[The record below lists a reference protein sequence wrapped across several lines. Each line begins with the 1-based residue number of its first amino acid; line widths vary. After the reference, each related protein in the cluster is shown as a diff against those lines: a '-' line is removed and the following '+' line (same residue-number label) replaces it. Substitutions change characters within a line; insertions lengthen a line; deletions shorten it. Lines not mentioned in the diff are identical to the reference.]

1 MKKTAT
7 LLLSFFL
14 MLAIYANPEDKRPY
28 EDAFVLGTPHIQSM
42 SKLTFG
48 PNGILF
54 LGDSKGG
61 SVFAFDLEDDK
72 KALTKSA
79 IDIKDIDQ
87 KIGAMIGRPSH
98 EILIHDLAVNP
109 ISQNIYLT
117 VSFGGKNSKE
127 RDIFDPN
134 YLNDATILVKINT
147 KGQVNQVSLEN
158 VYYNQLKLSSVVS
171 PTAKWRSGRSKNIFT
186 IRYMVFDEDK
196 LYISGLSNEEFSST
210 FRVAEFPFTEKH
222 STTGVE
228 FYHGAHGQY
237 ETSSP
242 INTFIKYNINNQEHL
257 LAAYS
262 CTPLITVPLRDLS
275 DGKQIRARTVAEI
288 GPGSHP
294 IDIKT
299 YKKAGEEYILIA
311 NSRRGLIRMNPAD
324 LAAQKGSINYRTSKA
339 GVAYK
344 TLIPG
349 SNIRQL
355 DNLNDAFVLLLM
367 QNKDRGFDLTSIP
380 VNEL

>member
-1 MKKTAT
+1 MKRTAT
-7 LLLSFFL
+7 VLLVLFYGL
-14 MLAIYANPEDKRPY
+14 LASANSGNEPTY
-28 EDAFVLGTPHIQSM
+28 EDAFILGTPAIKSM

-61 SVFAFDLEDDK
+61 AVYAFDFKDNNTPPSK
-72 KALTKSA
+72 NP
-79 IDIKDIDQ
+79 INIKDIDK
-87 KIGAMIGRPSH
+87 KIGALIGKPSN

-109 ISQNIYLT
+109 ISQNIYFT
-117 VSFGGKNSKE
+117 VSFGAKNSGE

-134 YLNDATILVKINT
+134 YLTDASVLMKLDANGKI
-147 KGQVNQVSLEN
+147 QEIPLEE
-158 VYYNQLKLSSVVS
+158 VLYNKLQLTSVLS
-171 PTAKWRSGRSKNIFT
+171 PNEKWRNGKAKNIYT
-186 IRYMVFDEDK
+186 IRYLHFSNDK

-210 FRVAEFPFTEKH
+210 FRVANFPFNNAH

-242 INTFIKYNINNQEHL
+242 ISTFISYEINEQQHL

-262 CTPLITVPLRDLS
+262 CTPLITVPLNNLK
-275 DGKQIRARTVAEI
+275 DGGKLRARTVAEI

-294 IDIKT
+294 MDIRAYEKG
-299 YKKAGEEYILIA
+299 GEEYILIA
-311 NSRRGLIRMNPAD
+311 NSKRGLIRMKPAD
-324 LAAQKGSINYRTSKA
+324 IAAQKKSINYRTSKA
-339 GVAYK
+339 GATYK

-349 SNIRQL
+349 SSIKQL
-355 DNLNDAFVLLLM
+355 DNLNKEYVILLTE
-367 QNKDRGFDLTSIP
+367 NKTKGYDLKSIA
-380 VNEL
+380 VNSL